1 MRKKRFYE
9 SGFSNGRNRKDEAS
23 EKYFREDCIVPA
35 PSSFPVAATSLRVLS
50 SKGKMKIF
58 TLIEPLM
65 RKSCKK
71 DISLRRCQF
80 APCLIFSFFIQFL
93 TCSNVRLFRCFST
106 SSFRTPGPM
115 FFIRRMKTSIFTLI
129 ELLIVIAII
138 AILAAM
144 LLPALNTARKKA
156 YGIQCL
162 SNLKQLGLA
171 QIQYADSYNGWS
183 TPLFN
188 TLSSS
193 VTPNLNWTQLLAD
206 LKLIPELA
214 AGRTKRT
221 SNMAMCPTYGPAIQ
235 AQRGQ
240 TYGMLSRGDLP
251 FLIGRGNVI
260 LPKSGS
266 YEEYTVKTPSEF
278 WYIADTRHP
287 NLALE
292 YQWYVYYSSGV
303 VAFRH
308 ARYANVLFAD
318 GHAGPR
324 APAEVNGSRF
334 GIWFDMPITY

>member
-1 MRKKRFYE
+1 MFFP
-9 SGFSNGRNRKDEAS
+9 S
-23 EKYFREDCIVPA
+23 YFRVPCSSVL
-35 PSSFPVAATSLRVLS
+35 PSRV
-50 SKGKMKIF
+50 KI
-58 TLIEPLM
+58 
-65 RKSCKK
+65 R
-71 DISLRRCQF
+71 
-80 APCLIFSFFIQFL
+80 
-93 TCSNVRLFRCFST
+93 
-106 SSFRTPGPM
+106 
-115 FFIRRMKTSIFTLI
+115 IFTLI
-129 ELLIVIAII
+129 ELLIVVAII

-188 TLSSS
+188 TLDSSIS
-193 VTPNLNWTQLLAD
+193 PNLNWTQLLAD

-221 SNMAMCPTYGPAIQ
+221 SHMAMCPTFGPAIQ
-235 AQRGQ
+235 EQRGQ
-240 TYGMLSRGDLP
+240 TYGMLARGNLP

-287 NLALE
+287 TLGLE
-292 YQWYVYYSSGV
+292 YQWYAYYSTGI

-308 ARYANVLFAD
+308 EKHANVLFAD
-318 GHAGPR
+318 GHAGTR
-324 APAEVNGSRF
+324 APVEVNGSRF
-334 GIWFDMPITY
+334 GIWFNMPITY

>member
-1 MRKKRFYE
+1 M
-9 SGFSNGRNRKDEAS
+9 
-23 EKYFREDCIVPA
+23 
-35 PSSFPVAATSLRVLS
+35 
-50 SKGKMKIF
+50 
-58 TLIEPLM
+58 
-65 RKSCKK
+65 
-71 DISLRRCQF
+71 
-80 APCLIFSFFIQFL
+80 
-93 TCSNVRLFRCFST
+93 
-106 SSFRTPGPM
+106 
-115 FFIRRMKTSIFTLI
+115 
-129 ELLIVIAII
+129 
-138 AILAAM
+138 
-144 LLPALNTARKKA
+144 
-156 YGIQCL
+156 
-162 SNLKQLGLA
+162 
-171 QIQYADSYNGWS
+171 
-183 TPLFN
+183 FN

-221 SNMAMCPTYGPAIQ
+221 SHMAMCPTYGPAIQ

-318 GHAGPR
+318 GHAGTR

>member
-71 DISLRRCQF
+71 DVSLRRCQF
-80 APCLIFSFFIQFL
+80 APCLIFSFFIQL
-93 TCSNVRLFRCFST
+93 LNCSNVRLFQCFST
-106 SSFRTPGPM
+106 SSFRAPGPM

-129 ELLIVIAII
+129 ELLIVIAMI

-193 VTPNLNWTQLLAD
+193 VTPNLNWSELLAD
-206 LKLIPELA
+206 LKLIPELKP
-214 AGRTKRT
+214 GKTKRT
-221 SNMAMCPTYGPAIQ
+221 SHMAMCPAFGPAIQ
-235 AQRGQ
+235 EQRGQ
-240 TYGMLSRGDLP
+240 TYGMWSRNFNA
-251 FLIGRGNVI
+251 FLIGRGNVV
-260 LPKSGS
+260 LPKSGTL
-266 YEEYTVKTPSEF
+266 EEYTVKTPSKF
-278 WYIADTRHP
+278 FYIADTRQ
-287 NLALE
+287 NLSSE
-292 YQWYVYYSSGV
+292 KQWYAYYTSGFIM
-303 VAFRH
+303 FRH
-308 ARYANVLFAD
+308 SRLANALFAD
-318 GHAGPR
+318 GHA
-324 APAEVNGSRF
+324 ASLMPADVNGNRF
-334 GIWFDMPITY
+334 GVTFNMSITY

>member
-1 MRKKRFYE
+1 MFFP
-9 SGFSNGRNRKDEAS
+9 S
-23 EKYFREDCIVPA
+23 YFRIPCSSVL
-35 PSSFPVAATSLRVLS
+35 PSRV
-50 SKGKMKIF
+50 KI
-58 TLIEPLM
+58 
-65 RKSCKK
+65 R
-71 DISLRRCQF
+71 
-80 APCLIFSFFIQFL
+80 
-93 TCSNVRLFRCFST
+93 
-106 SSFRTPGPM
+106 
-115 FFIRRMKTSIFTLI
+115 IFTLI

-162 SNLKQLGLA
+162 GNLKQLGLA
-171 QIQYADSYNGWS
+171 QISYADSYNGWS

-188 TLSSS
+188 TLNSSIS
-193 VTPNLNWTQLLAD
+193 PNLNWSQLLAD

-214 AGRTKRT
+214 AGKSRRT
-221 SNMAMCPTYGPAIQ
+221 SHMAMCPIFGPAVQ
-235 AQRGQ
+235 EQRGQ

-260 LPKSGS
+260 LPKSGA

-292 YQWYVYYSSGV
+292 YQWYAYFSTGV

-308 ARYANVLFAD
+308 TGHANVLFAD
-318 GHAGPR
+318 GHAGSR
-324 APAEVNGSRF
+324 APVEVNGTRF
-334 GIWFDMPITY
+334 GIYFNMPITY

>member
-1 MRKKRFYE
+1 MGIRQKKLFFP
-9 SGFSNGRNRKDEAS
+9 SVNRK
-23 EKYFREDCIVPA
+23 FQRE
-35 PSSFPVAATSLRVLS
+35 
-50 SKGKMKIF
+50 
-58 TLIEPLM
+58 
-65 RKSCKK
+65 
-71 DISLRRCQF
+71 
-80 APCLIFSFFIQFL
+80 
-93 TCSNVRLFRCFST
+93 TCSCTRKVT
-106 SSFRTPGPM
+106 S
-115 FFIRRMKTSIFTLI
+115 FTLI

-221 SNMAMCPTYGPAIQ
+221 SHMAMCPTYGPAIQ

-318 GHAGPR
+318 GHAGTR